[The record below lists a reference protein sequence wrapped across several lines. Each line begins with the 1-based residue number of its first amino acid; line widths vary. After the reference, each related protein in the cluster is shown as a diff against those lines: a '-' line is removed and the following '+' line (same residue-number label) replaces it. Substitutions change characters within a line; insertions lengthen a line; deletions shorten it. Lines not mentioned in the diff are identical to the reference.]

1 LALPSEELKSE
12 ARNQKSETNPN
23 DQMQNSKR
31 FEHLNLELF
40 FVSNFDIRISNF
52 TKALKKLMPSGLRP
66 KTAPLNPDI
75 YF

>member
-12 ARNQKSETNPN
+12 ARIQKSETNPN

-52 TKALKKLMPSGLRP
+52 TKALK
-66 KTAPLNPDI
+66 
-75 YF
+75 